1 MRGISNVPGSPA
13 VPARSRALAPLLPF
27 ALASLASLDRFAA
40 AAPPP
45 PLETVAPESVGLSP
59 DRLARIDDV
68 LAQAIAKKEIPGAVV
83 LFGRH
88 GKVAFRKA
96 YGHRALAPSVEAMTV
111 DTVFDLASLTK
122 PVATAAAVMTL
133 VEAGRVRLDD
143 PVVTYLP
150 AFGAGGGE
158 REKVTVEQLLTHRGG
173 LIADDPMELYL
184 GTPAEIFA
192 RKHQRRLLNPPG
204 KRFVYSDA
212 GYEVLG
218 ELVRSV
224 TGETLDVYTRRAVF
238 DPLGMSETEFRPV
251 GKGGRL
257 PVARIAPTE
266 KQDGVFLR
274 GEVHDPR
281 ARALGGV
288 AGHAGLFGTADD
300 LARYARA
307 LLGDGGGWLSPAG
320 VAAMTRVRDYGD
332 GDLRALGWD
341 VETHYSSSRGDLF
354 PLGSYGHT
362 GWTGTSLWL
371 DPATDTFLAILSAR
385 NHPDGAGNA
394 IPLRSRLATVVAA
407 AVTDADPGALRLTSD
422 RISPLASR
430 PAAAIAREKGPAPV
444 LPFDVRAG
452 VDVLEASGFAALKG
466 KRVALLTNPTGVT
479 RDGRTTA
486 TVLLSERAKTAGVK
500 LVRLFSPEHGLAAAL
515 DEKVADAVDPATGLS
530 VVSLY
535 GEKRR
540 PAPKDLEG
548 LDAVVVDLQDAGA
561 RFYTYLTSMA
571 YVMEE
576 CAKAKV
582 AVVVLDRP
590 NPIGGEVVEGP
601 PAEPDLL
608 SFVAVHT
615 IPIRT
620 GMTIGEIARMLNDE
634 RKIDVSLTVVA
645 LRGWKR
651 SLWYDETG
659 LPWVNPSPNLRSVT
673 QAALYPGVA
682 LLETTNVSV
691 GRGTDAPF
699 ELFGAPWI
707 DAERLART
715 LNLRGIPGVRFVPVE
730 FTPTSSKFA
739 GERCRGVRITVT
751 DRTALSSVTLGL
763 QIATA
768 LRDLQ
773 GADWKR
779 DRFGELLAS
788 RAAVARFERGDSAA
802 QIVSGWAAGQ
812 MEFELRRARFLMYE

>member
-1 MRGISNVPGSPA
+1 MKIFLRTMNARPRPSLLSPLFLLPPMLVSVA
-13 VPARSRALAPLLPF
+13 ALA
-27 ALASLASLDRFAA
+27 A
-40 AAPPP
+40 PP
-45 PLETVAPESVGLSP
+45 PLETVLPEAVGLSAA
-59 DRLARIDDV
+59 RLARVDDV
-68 LAQAIAKKEIPGAVV
+68 IDRAIARKEIPGAVV
-83 LFGRH
+83 LVGRH

-96 YGHRALAPSVEAMTV
+96 YGHRALAPVAEPMTV
-111 DTVFDLASLTK
+111 DTAFDLASLTK
-122 PVATAAAVMTL
+122 PVATASAVMTL
-133 VEAGRVRLDD
+133 VEAGRVRLED
-143 PVVTYLP
+143 PVVAYLA

-158 REKVTVEQLLTHRGG
+158 RGKVTVEQLLTHRGG
-173 LIADDPMELYL
+173 LVGDDPMDLYL
-184 GTPAEIFA
+184 GPPAEIFA
-192 RKHQRRLLNPPG
+192 RKYQSRLLYPPG
-204 KRFVYSDA
+204 ERFLYSDA

-224 TGETLDVYTRRAVF
+224 TGETLDAYARRAVF
-238 DPLGMSETEFRPV
+238 EPLGMADTEFRPI
-251 GKGGRL
+251 GRGGRL

-281 ARALGGV
+281 ARAVGGV

-300 LARYARA
+300 LARFARA
-307 LLGDGGGWLSPAG
+307 LLSNGGGWLSPAG
-320 VAAMTRVRDYGD
+320 VAAMTRPRDFGD

-354 PLGSYGHT
+354 PLGSFGHT
-362 GWTGTSLWL
+362 GWTGTSIWL
-371 DPATDTFLAILSAR
+371 DPATDTFVVILSAR

-394 IPLRSRLATVVAA
+394 IPLRSRLASVVAA
-407 AVTDADPGALRLTSD
+407 AVTDVTPEALRLASE
-422 RISPLASR
+422 RVAHLAVR
-430 PAAAIAREKGPAPV
+430 PAAPIAREKGPAPP
-444 LPFDVRAG
+444 LPFDVRSG
-452 VDVLEASGFAALKG
+452 VDVLESSGFAALKG
-466 KRVALLTNPTGVT
+466 KRIGLLTNPTGVT

-486 TVLLSERAKTAGVK
+486 SVLLSEKARAAGVK

-515 DEKVADAVDPATGLS
+515 DEKVADTVDPATGLG

-540 PAPKDLEG
+540 PSPRDLEG
-548 LDAVVVDLQDAGA
+548 LDAVVVDLQDAGV

-576 CAKAKV
+576 CSRSKV
-582 AVVVLDRP
+582 GVVVLDRP

-601 PAEPDLL
+601 PADPDRL

-620 GMTIGEIARMLNDE
+620 GMTIGETARMLNEE
-634 RKIDVSLTVVA
+634 RQVGATLTVVA

-651 SLWYDETG
+651 PLWYDETG

-673 QAALYPGVA
+673 QATLYPGIA

-699 ELFGAPWI
+699 ELLGAPWV
-707 DAERLART
+707 DAERLSRT
-715 LNLRGIPGVRFVPVE
+715 LNLRNVPGVRFAPVA
-730 FTPTSSKFA
+730 FTPASSKFA
-739 GERCRGVRITVT
+739 GELCRGVRMTVT
-751 DRTALSSVTLGL
+751 DRDALRPVALGL
-763 QIATA
+763 EIATA
-768 LRDLQ
+768 LRDLH
-773 GADWKR
+773 GTDWTR
-779 DRFGELLAS
+779 DRFGELLGNA
-788 RAAVARFERGDSAA
+788 AAVTRFERGDSAA

-812 MEFELRRARFLMYE
+812 MEFERRRARFLMYE

>member
-1 MRGISNVPGSPA
+1 MSPSVHTAPTRPGA
-13 VPARSRALAPLLPF
+13 TRLPF
-27 ALASLASLDRFAA
+27 LFVLPALLASVAALAS
-40 AAPPP
+40 PP
-45 PLETVAPESVGLSP
+45 PLETVAPESVGLSAA
-59 DRLARIDDV
+59 RLSRIDEVIDRS
-68 LAQAIAKKEIPGAVV
+68 IAKKEIPGAVV
-83 LFGRH
+83 LVGRH

-96 YGHRALAPSVEAMTV
+96 YGHRALAPVVESMTV
-111 DTVFDLASLTK
+111 DTAFDLASLTK
-122 PVATAAAVMTL
+122 PVATASAVMTL
-133 VEAGRVRLDD
+133 VEEGRVRLDD
-143 PVVTYLP
+143 AVVAYLP

-173 LIADDPMELYL
+173 LVADDPMDLYL

-192 RKHQRRLLNPPG
+192 KKHRRRLLNPPG
-204 KRFVYSDA
+204 KRFLYSDA

-224 TGETLDVYTRRAVF
+224 TGETLDVYARKAVL
-238 DPLGMSETEFRPV
+238 DPLGMTDSEFRPL

-300 LARYARA
+300 LARFARA
-307 LLGDGGGWLSPAG
+307 LLGDGAGWLSPAG
-320 VAAMTRVRDYGD
+320 VAAMTRVRDFGD

-341 VETHYSSSRGDLF
+341 VETHYSTSRGDLF
-354 PLGSYGHT
+354 PLGSFGHT
-362 GWTGTSLWL
+362 GWTGTSMWL
-371 DPATDTFLAILSAR
+371 DPATDTFVVVLSAR

-394 IPLRSRLATVVAA
+394 IPLRSRLASVVAA
-407 AVTDADPGALRLTSD
+407 AVTDASPDALRLASE
-422 RISPLASR
+422 RVSHLAAR
-430 PAAAIAREKGPAPV
+430 PAVPATREERPAPS
-444 LPFDVRAG
+444 LPYDVRAG
-452 VDVLEASGFAALKG
+452 VDVLESSGFAALKG

-486 TVLLSERAKTAGVK
+486 SVLLSDKARTAGVK

-515 DEKVADAVDPATGLS
+515 DEKVADTVDAATGLS

-540 PAPKDLEG
+540 PSPKDLAG
-548 LDAVVVDLQDAGA
+548 LDAVVVDLQDAGV

-582 AVVVLDRP
+582 GVVVLDRP

-601 PAEPDLL
+601 PADPDRL
-608 SFVAVHT
+608 SFTAVHT

-620 GMTIGEIARMLNDE
+620 GMTIGELARMLNEE
-634 RKIDVSLTVVA
+634 RKIDATLSVVA
-645 LRGWKR
+645 LGGWER

-699 ELFGAPWI
+699 ELLGAPWI
-707 DAERLART
+707 DAERLSRT
-715 LNLRGIPGVRFVPVE
+715 LNVRNIPGVRFAPVTFVPA
-730 FTPTSSKFA
+730 SSRFA
-739 GERCRGVRITVT
+739 GEPCRGLRMTVT
-751 DRTALSSVTLGL
+751 DRDALRPVTLGL
-763 QIATA
+763 EIATA
-768 LRDLQ
+768 LRDLHA
-773 GADWKR
+773 ADWQR

-788 RAAVARFERGDSAA
+788 AAAATRFERGDSAA

-812 MEFELRRARFLMYE
+812 MEFERRRARFLIYE

>member
-1 MRGISNVPGSPA
+1 VKAIAHTSGGRPGATRTGSL
-13 VPARSRALAPLLPF
+13 VLLP
-27 ALASLASLDRFAA
+27 ALLASVATLAA
-40 AAPPP
+40 PP

-59 DRLARIDDV
+59 ARLARIDDV
-68 LAQAIAKKEIPGAVV
+68 IARAIAKKEIPGAVV
-83 LFGRH
+83 LVGRH

-96 YGHRALAPSVEAMTV
+96 YGHRALAPTVEPMTV
-111 DTVFDLASLTK
+111 DTAFDLASLTK
-122 PVATAAAVMTL
+122 PVATASAVMTL
-133 VEAGRVRLDD
+133 VEEGRVRLDD
-143 PVVTYLP
+143 AVVASLP

-158 REKVTVEQLLTHRGG
+158 RERVTVEQLLTHRGG
-173 LIADDPMELYL
+173 LVADDPMDLYL

-192 RKHQRRLLNPPG
+192 KKHQRRLLNPPG
-204 KRFVYSDA
+204 KRFLYSDA

-224 TGETLDVYTRRAVF
+224 TGETLDVYARRAVL
-238 DPLGMSETEFRPV
+238 DPLGMTDSEFRPL

-300 LARYARA
+300 LARFARA

-320 VAAMTRVRDYGD
+320 VAAMTRPRDFGD

-341 VETHYSSSRGDLF
+341 VETHYSTSRGDLF
-354 PLGSYGHT
+354 PLGSFGHT
-362 GWTGTSLWL
+362 GWTGTSMWL
-371 DPATDTFLAILSAR
+371 DPATDTFVVVLSAR

-394 IPLRSRLATVVAA
+394 IPLRSQLASVVAA
-407 AVTDADPGALRLTSD
+407 AITDASPDALRLASE
-422 RISPLASR
+422 RVSHLAAR
-430 PAAAIAREKGPAPV
+430 PAVPVIREEGPLPA

-452 VDVLEASGFAALKG
+452 ADVLESSGFAALKG
-466 KRVALLTNPTGVT
+466 RRVALLTNPTGVT

-486 TVLLSERAKTAGVK
+486 SLLLSEKAKAAGVK
-500 LVRLFSPEHGLAAAL
+500 LVRLFSPEHGIAAAL
-515 DEKVADAVDPATGLS
+515 DEKVADTVDPATGLS

-540 PAPKDLEG
+540 PSPKDLEG
-548 LDAVVVDLQDAGA
+548 LDAVVVDLQDAGV

-576 CAKAKV
+576 CARARV
-582 AVVVLDRP
+582 GVVVLDRP
-590 NPIGGEVVEGP
+590 NPVGGASVEGP
-601 PAEPDLL
+601 PADPDRL
-608 SFVAVHT
+608 SFTAVHT

-620 GMTIGEIARMLNDE
+620 GMTIGELARMLNEE
-634 RKIDVSLTVVA
+634 RKIDVPLTIVA

-651 SLWYDETG
+651 TLWYDETG

-699 ELFGAPWI
+699 ELLGAPWI
-707 DAERLART
+707 DAERLSRT
-715 LNLRGIPGVRFVPVE
+715 LNVRNIPGVRFAPVSFVPA
-730 FTPTSSKFA
+730 SSKYA
-739 GERCRGVRITVT
+739 SEHCRGVRMTVT
-751 DRTALSSVTLGL
+751 DRDALRPVTLGL
-763 QIATA
+763 EIATA
-768 LRDLQ
+768 LRDLHA
-773 GADWKR
+773 ADWQR
-779 DRFGELLAS
+779 ARFGELLAS
-788 RAAVARFERGDSAA
+788 AAAVARFERGDSAA
-802 QIVSGWAAGQ
+802 QVVSGWAAGQ
-812 MEFELRRARFLMYE
+812 MEFERRRARFLIYE

>member
-1 MRGISNVPGSPA
+1 VSVFDR
-13 VPARSRALAPLLPF
+13 PARRRS
-27 ALASLASLDRFAA
+27 RFAA
-40 AAPPP
+40 LAAGLSLVLAGPAAPAPPP
-45 PLETVAPESVGLSP
+45 PLEAVAPGSIGLSAA
-59 DRLARIDDV
+59 RLARIDGLV
-68 LAQAIAKKEIPGAVV
+68 ASAIGKKEVPGAVV
-83 LFGRH
+83 LVGRH

-96 YGHRALAPSVEAMTV
+96 YGHRALAPSAEPMTV
-111 DTVFDLASLTK
+111 DTAFDLASLTK
-122 PVATAAAVMTL
+122 PVATASAVMAL
-133 VEAGRVRLDD
+133 VEEGRVRLED
-143 PVVTYLP
+143 PVVAYLP
-150 AFGAGGGE
+150 EFGAGGGE

-173 LIADDPMELYL
+173 LVGDDPMDLYV
-184 GTPAEIFA
+184 GTPREVFA
-192 RKHQRRLLNPPG
+192 RKHRTRLASPPG
-204 KRFVYSDA
+204 ARFLYSDA

-218 ELVRSV
+218 ELVRAVS
-224 TGETLDVYTRRAVF
+224 GETLDLYARRAVF
-238 DPLGMSETEFRPV
+238 DPLGMADTEFRPA

-266 KQDGVFLR
+266 KRDGVFLR

-307 LLGDGGGWLSPAG
+307 LLGNGGGWLSPAG
-320 VAAMTRVRDYGD
+320 VAAMTRLRDYGD

-341 VETHYSSSRGDLF
+341 VETHYSTSRGALF
-354 PLGSYGHT
+354 PLGSFGHT

-371 DPATDTFLAILSAR
+371 DPATGVFVVLLSAR
-385 NHPDGAGNA
+385 NHPEGDGNA
-394 IPLRSRLATVVAA
+394 IPLRSRVASVAA
-407 AVTDADPGALRLTSD
+407 SAVADADADALRLASD
-422 RISPLASR
+422 RVAPLAARPPSPLPSEK
-430 PAAAIAREKGPAPV
+430 AAAPA

-452 VDVLEASGFAALKG
+452 VDVLEASGFAAVKG
-466 KRVALLTNPTGVT
+466 KRLGLLTNPTGVT

-486 TVLLSERAKTAGVK
+486 SVLLSEAAKAAGVR

-515 DEKVADAVDPATGLS
+515 DEKVSDSVDPATGLP

-540 PAPKDLEG
+540 PSARDLEG
-548 LDAVVVDLQDAGA
+548 LDAVVVDLQDAGV

-590 NPIGGEVVEGP
+590 NPIGGEIVEGP
-601 PAEPDLL
+601 PADPSRL
-608 SFVAVHT
+608 SFTAVHT
-615 IPIRT
+615 VPVRT
-620 GMTIGEIARMLNDE
+620 GMTIGETARMLNEE
-634 RKIDVSLTVVA
+634 RWIGAALTVVP
-645 LRGWKR
+645 LRGWRR

-699 ELFGAPWI
+699 ELLGAPWI

-715 LNLRGIPGVRFVPVE
+715 LNVRSLPGVRFTPVE
-730 FTPTSSKFA
+730 FTPASSRYA
-739 GERCRGVRITVT
+739 GERCRGIRMTVT
-751 DRTALSSVTLGL
+751 DRGALRPVTLGL
-763 QIATA
+763 EIATA
-768 LRDLQ
+768 LRDLEPS
-773 GADWKR
+773 GW
-779 DRFGELLAS
+779 DRGRLGELLAS
-788 RAAVARFERGDSAA
+788 PAALARLERGESASQA
-802 QIVSGWAAGQ
+802 VSGWAAEQ
-812 MEFELRRARFLMYE
+812 MEFERRRARFLMYD

>member
-1 MRGISNVPGSPA
+1 MRASVRTSGARPGATLIP
-13 VPARSRALAPLLPF
+13 PLLLLP
-27 ALASLASLDRFAA
+27 ALLTNVITL

-45 PLETVAPESVGLSP
+45 LEAVAPESVGLSQA
-59 DRLARIDDV
+59 RLARIDDV
-68 LAQAIAKKEIPGAVV
+68 LARSIAMKELPGAVV
-83 LFGRH
+83 LVGRH

-96 YGHRALAPSVEAMTV
+96 YGHRALAPAVEPMTIE
-111 DTVFDLASLTK
+111 TVFDLASLTK

-133 VEAGRVRLDD
+133 VEQGRVRLDD
-143 PVVTYLP
+143 PVVAYLP

-158 REKVTVEQLLTHRGG
+158 RERVTVEQLLTHRAG
-173 LIADDPMELYL
+173 LVADDPMDLYL
-184 GTPAEIFA
+184 GTPSEIFA
-192 RKHQRRLLNPPG
+192 RKYQRRLLNPPG
-204 KRFVYSDA
+204 KKFLYSDA

-238 DPLGMSETEFRPV
+238 DPLGMSETEFRPI
-251 GKGGRL
+251 GRGGSL
-257 PVARIAPTE
+257 PVSRIAPTE
-266 KQDGVFLR
+266 KLDGVFLR

-307 LLGDGGGWLSPAG
+307 LLGNGGGWLSPAG
-320 VAAMTRVRDYGD
+320 VAAMTRIRDFGD

-341 VETHYSSSRGDLF
+341 VETHYSTSRGDLF
-354 PLGSYGHT
+354 PLGSFGHT
-362 GWTGTSLWL
+362 GWTGTSMWL
-371 DPATDTFLAILSAR
+371 DPATDTFVVVLSAR

-394 IPLRSRLATVVAA
+394 IPLRSRVASVVAA
-407 AVTDADPGALRLTSD
+407 AVTDASPDVLRLASD
-422 RISPLASR
+422 RISSLAAR
-430 PAAAIAREKGPAPV
+430 PAAPAAREKGPAPA

-452 VDVLEASGFAALKG
+452 LDVLESSGFAALKG
-466 KRVALLTNPTGVT
+466 KRVALLTNPTGLT

-486 TVLLSERAKTAGVK
+486 SVLLSEKAKAAGVK
-500 LVRLFSPEHGLAAAL
+500 LVRLFSPEHGIAAAL
-515 DEKVADAVDPATGLS
+515 DEKVADAVDPATGLRI
-530 VVSLY
+530 VSLY

-540 PAPKDLEG
+540 PAPQDLEG
-548 LDAVVVDLQDAGA
+548 LDAVVVDLQDAGV
-561 RFYTYLTSMA
+561 RFYTYLTTMA

-576 CAKAKV
+576 CARAKI

-601 PAEPDLL
+601 PADPERL
-608 SFVAVHT
+608 SFTAVHT

-620 GMTIGEIARMLNDE
+620 GMTIGEVARMLNDE
-634 RKIDVSLTVVA
+634 RKIDVPLTVVA
-645 LRGWKR
+645 LRGWRR

-659 LPWVNPSPNLRSVT
+659 LPWVNPSPNLRCVT

-699 ELFGAPWI
+699 ELLGAPWI

-715 LNLRGIPGVRFVPVE
+715 LNVRNTPGVRFAPVE
-730 FTPTSSKFA
+730 FTPASSKYA
-739 GERCRGVRITVT
+739 GERCRGIRMTVT
-751 DRTALSSVTLGL
+751 DRGALRPVTLGL
-763 QIATA
+763 EIATA
-768 LRDLQ
+768 LRDLHAAGWQ
-773 GADWKR
+773 R

-788 RAAVARFERGDSAA
+788 TAAFTRFERGDSAT

-812 MEFELRRARFLMYE
+812 MEFERRRARFLMYE

>member
-1 MRGISNVPGSPA
+1 MPARPGATRPGSL
-13 VPARSRALAPLLPF
+13 VLLP
-27 ALASLASLDRFAA
+27 ALLASVATLAA
-40 AAPPP
+40 PP

-59 DRLARIDDV
+59 ARLARVDDV
-68 LAQAIAKKEIPGAVV
+68 IARAIAKKEIPGAVV
-83 LFGRH
+83 LVGRH

-96 YGHRALAPSVEAMTV
+96 YGHRALAPTVEPMTV
-111 DTVFDLASLTK
+111 DTAFDLASLTK
-122 PVATAAAVMTL
+122 PVATASAVMTL
-133 VEAGRVRLDD
+133 VEEGRVRLDD
-143 PVVTYLP
+143 AVVVYLP

-173 LIADDPMELYL
+173 LVADDPMDLYL

-192 RKHQRRLLNPPG
+192 KKHQRRLLNPPG
-204 KRFVYSDA
+204 KRFLYSDA

-224 TGETLDVYTRRAVF
+224 TGETLDVYARRAVL
-238 DPLGMSETEFRPV
+238 DPLGMTDSEFRPL

-300 LARYARA
+300 LAHFARA
-307 LLGDGGGWLSPAG
+307 LLGDGTGWLSPAG
-320 VAAMTRVRDYGD
+320 VAAMTRVRDFGD

-341 VETHYSSSRGDLF
+341 VETHYSTSRGDLF
-354 PLGSYGHT
+354 PLGSFGHT
-362 GWTGTSLWL
+362 GWTGTSMWL
-371 DPATDTFLAILSAR
+371 DPATDTFVVVLSAR

-394 IPLRSRLATVVAA
+394 IPLRSRLASVVAA
-407 AVTDADPGALRLTSD
+407 AVTDASPDTLRLASE
-422 RISPLASR
+422 RVSHLAAR
-430 PAAAIAREKGPAPV
+430 PAVPVIREKGPASA

-452 VDVLEASGFAALKG
+452 VDVLESSGFAALKG

-486 TVLLSERAKTAGVK
+486 SVLLSEKAKAAGVR
-500 LVRLFSPEHGLAAAL
+500 LVRLFSPEHGIAAAL
-515 DEKVADAVDPATGLS
+515 DEKVADTVDAATGLS

-540 PAPKDLEG
+540 PSQKDLEG
-548 LDAVVVDLQDAGA
+548 LDAVVVDLQDAGV

-576 CAKAKV
+576 CSKAKV
-582 AVVVLDRP
+582 GVVVLDRP
-590 NPIGGEVVEGP
+590 NPVGGEVVEGP
-601 PAEPDLL
+601 PADPDRLT
-608 SFVAVHT
+608 FTAVHT

-620 GMTIGEIARMLNDE
+620 GMTIGELARMLNEE
-634 RKIDVSLTVVA
+634 RKIDATLTVVA
-645 LRGWKR
+645 LKGWKR
-651 SLWYDETG
+651 TLWYDETG

-699 ELFGAPWI
+699 ELLGAPWI
-707 DAERLART
+707 DAERFART
-715 LNLRGIPGVRFVPVE
+715 LNVRNIPGVRFAPVD
-730 FTPTSSKFA
+730 FTPTSSRFA
-739 GERCRGVRITVT
+739 GERCRGIRVTVT
-751 DRTALSSVTLGL
+751 DRDALRPVTLGL
-763 QIATA
+763 EIATA
-768 LRDLQ
+768 LRDLHA
-773 GADWKR
+773 ADWQH

-788 RAAVARFERGDSAA
+788 AAAVTRFERGDSAA
-802 QIVSGWAAGQ
+802 QVVSGWAAGQ
-812 MEFELRRARFLMYE
+812 MEFERLRARFLLYE

>member
-1 MRGISNVPGSPA
+1 MRTPA
-13 VPARSRALAPLLPF
+13 PAPLARPRPSAFSPLLPF
-27 ALASLASLDRFAA
+27 ALASFASLSSSSSSAA
-40 AAPPP
+40 PP

-59 DRLARIDDV
+59 SRLERIDDV
-68 LAQAIAKKEIPGAVV
+68 LARSIARKEIPGAVV
-83 LFGRH
+83 LVGRH

-96 YGHRALAPSVEAMTV
+96 YGHRALAPSVEPMTV

-122 PVATAAAVMTL
+122 PVATASAVMTL
-133 VEAGRVRLDD
+133 VETGRVRLDD
-143 PVVTYLP
+143 PVVAYLP

-158 REKVTVEQLLTHRGG
+158 RERVTVEQLLTHRAG
-173 LIADDPMELYL
+173 LVADDPMDLYL
-184 GTPAEIFA
+184 GTPSEIFA
-192 RKHQRRLLNPPG
+192 RKYQRRLLNPPG

-218 ELVRSV
+218 ELVRAV
-224 TGETLDVYTRRAVF
+224 IGETLDVYARRAVF
-238 DPLGMSETEFRPV
+238 DPLGMSETEFRPA

-257 PVARIAPTE
+257 PIARIAPTE
-266 KQDGVFLR
+266 KQDGVYLR

-307 LLGDGGGWLSPAG
+307 LLGGGGGWLSPAG
-320 VAAMTRVRDYGD
+320 VAAMTRARDFGD

-354 PLGSYGHT
+354 PLGSFGHT
-362 GWTGTSLWL
+362 GWTGTSMWL
-371 DPATDTFLAILSAR
+371 DPATDTFVVVLSAR
-385 NHPDGAGNA
+385 NHPDGVGNA
-394 IPLRSRLATVVAA
+394 IPLRSRLASVVAA
-407 AVTDADPGALRLTSD
+407 AVADVSPEALRVASEGIA
-422 RISPLASR
+422 RLASR
-430 PAAAIAREKGPAPV
+430 PAPPAAREKGTAPA

-452 VDVLEASGFAALKG
+452 VDVLESSGFAALKG

-486 TVLLSERAKTAGVK
+486 SVLLSEKAKAAGVR
-500 LVRLFSPEHGLAAAL
+500 LVRLFSPEHGIAAAL

-535 GEKRR
+535 GEKKR
-540 PAPKDLEG
+540 PAPADLAG
-548 LDAVVVDLQDAGA
+548 LDAVVVDLQDAGV

-571 YVMEE
+571 WVMEE

-601 PAEPDLL
+601 PADSDRL

-634 RKIDVSLTVVA
+634 RKIDVTLTVVA
-645 LRGWKR
+645 LRGWRR

-699 ELFGAPWI
+699 ELIGAPWI

-715 LNLRGIPGVRFVPVE
+715 LNVRNVPGVRFAPVE
-730 FTPTSSKFA
+730 FTPASSKYA
-739 GERCRGVRITVT
+739 GERCRGLRITVT
-751 DRTALSSVTLGL
+751 DRAALRGVTLGL
-763 QIATA
+763 ELATA
-768 LRDLQ
+768 LRDLHA
-773 GADWKR
+773 ADWNR
-779 DRFGELLAS
+779 ERFGELLAS
-788 RAAVARFERGDSAA
+788 GAAALRFERGDPAA